1 MEAVP
6 DGTETHPSGAESGG
20 VSSTEDAPP
29 LTAAI
34 AGAAMQPDDAEDAD
48 DAAQL
53 VSGCWGELPFAGS
66 DVLLAVGMALLCLV
80 QNPLT
85 TAEISSA
92 GQIGS
97 SSAER
102 ALLVLSER
110 RNPLFGHL
118 LYNIPGTAGPDR
130 PPLLASQLLA
140 ELVALLALLHVRCE
154 LDAAVWVK
162 VRPPLPI
169 PLPSHA
175 PSPPAAPPTAGPV
188 DHRALRAAR
197 RAHRRLHRAAARADG
212 HADREQGAL
221 RRGDARGAPLP
232 SRPLEQQPPRPLPR
246 IPLTPPIPR
255 LSSSCHEQVDV
266 TRALPHMHL
275 DTIKEMEATVLKL
288 LRWRVTIMDGAEWSQ
303 YQHGLAALLRDNR
316 AELDGFVSRNAA
328 VINGIVEV
336 QVFPSPPPPP
346 PPLIAAAAVPSPAV
360 QMEVSAVELDGHGQ
374 ADQQTG
380 AGEAS

>member
-29 LTAAI
+29 LAAI
-34 AGAAMQPDDAEDAD
+34 AGAAMQPDDVEDAD
-48 DAAQL
+48 DASQL

-92 GQIGS
+92 GRIGS
-97 SSAER
+97 SAAER

-118 LYNIPGTAGPDR
+118 LHNIPGTAGPDR

-162 VRPPLPI
+162 VRPPLP
-169 PLPSHA
+169 LT
-175 PSPPAAPPTAGPV
+175 PAAIA
-188 DHRALRAAR
+188 RALNSSRSSSRR
-197 RAHRRLHRAAARADG
+197 RACGSSSAAC
-212 HADREQGAL
+212 GA
-221 RRGDARGAPLP
+221 ACP
-232 SRPLEQQPPRPLPR
+232 S
-246 IPLTPPIPR
+246 TPPPCGR
-255 LSSSCHEQVDV
+255 SC
-266 TRALPHMHL
+266 
-275 DTIKEMEATVLKL
+275 
-288 LRWRVTIMDGAEWSQ
+288 
-303 YQHGLAALLRDNR
+303 
-316 AELDGFVSRNAA
+316 
-328 VINGIVEV
+328 
-336 QVFPSPPPPP
+336 
-346 PPLIAAAAVPSPAV
+346 
-360 QMEVSAVELDGHGQ
+360 
-374 ADQQTG
+374 
-380 AGEAS
+380 

>member
-6 DGTETHPSGAESGG
+6 DGTETHIPG

-29 LTAAI
+29 LAAI
-34 AGAAMQPDDAEDAD
+34 AGAAMQSEGRGGRD

-92 GQIGS
+92 GRIGS
-97 SSAER
+97 SAAER

-118 LYNIPGTAGPDR
+118 LHNIPGTAGPDR

-162 VRPPLPI
+162 VRPPLPLPPPRARPHLP
-169 PLPSHA
+169 PLL
-175 PSPPAAPPTAGPV
+175 PPQSLWILERCV
-188 DHRALRAAR
+188 
-197 RAHRRLHRAAARADG
+197 
-212 HADREQGAL
+212 
-221 RRGDARGAPLP
+221 RRGVPIDA
-232 SRPLEQQPPRPLPR
+232 STVRPLVLTATLIASKEHYDEAMRVVRRRHRDASNSSRRDHSHGSNSELLLAR
-246 IPLTPPIPR
+246 FPLTPPISRPV
-255 LSSSCHEQVDV
+255 SSFPVQVDV

-303 YQHGLAALLRDNR
+303 YQHGLASLLRDNR
-316 AELDGFVSRNAA
+316 AELDGFV
-328 VINGIVEV
+328 INGIVEV
-336 QVFPSPPPPP
+336 QIFPPPPP
-346 PPLIAAAAVPSPAV
+346 PPLVAAAAAVPSPAE
-360 QMEVSAVELDGHGQ
+360 QMEVSAVEVDGNGE
-374 ADQQTG
+374 ADQETG

>member
-48 DAAQL
+48 DASQL

-92 GQIGS
+92 GRIGS
-97 SSAER
+97 STAER

-162 VRPPLPI
+162 VRPPLP
-169 PLPSHA
+169 LT
-175 PSPPAAPPTAGPV
+175 PAAIA
-188 DHRALRAAR
+188 RALNSSRSSSRR
-197 RAHRRLHRAAARADG
+197 RACGSSSAAC
-212 HADREQGAL
+212 GA
-221 RRGDARGAPLP
+221 ACP
-232 SRPLEQQPPRPLPR
+232 S
-246 IPLTPPIPR
+246 TPPPCGR
-255 LSSSCHEQVDV
+255 SC
-266 TRALPHMHL
+266 
-275 DTIKEMEATVLKL
+275 
-288 LRWRVTIMDGAEWSQ
+288 
-303 YQHGLAALLRDNR
+303 
-316 AELDGFVSRNAA
+316 
-328 VINGIVEV
+328 
-336 QVFPSPPPPP
+336 
-346 PPLIAAAAVPSPAV
+346 
-360 QMEVSAVELDGHGQ
+360 
-374 ADQQTG
+374 
-380 AGEAS
+380 